1 MTLRSSNKVE
11 TNRYEL
17 VIEIDG
23 ATFMKE
29 VNAVYR
35 KQVKNIMIPG
45 FRKGKAPRA
54 VIEKEYGEGVFYEDA
69 IKNLY
74 PAAVAEAAKEAGLAM
89 VQDKVDL
96 DIEEANKDILV
107 IKSVITVEPE
117 TAIEGYKGIEYTK
130 ASVEVTDEDIDAEVR
145 KVLDRNSRLVNVEDR
160 AAENG
165 DIAVIDFEGF
175 VDGVAFDG
183 GKAEKYNLT
192 LGDGQFIPGFEAQI
206 VGHNIGEDFSI
217 QVKFPDEYQAEELKG
232 KDAEFKIKLHEL
244 KKKEL
249 PDFDDNFV
257 KDVSEFESV
266 DAYKADVR
274 TKLEKKKAEDAENSK
289 DKQLTDKL
297 AELLQAEI
305 PEAMFTNQ
313 INNMLGE
320 FEMNLRAQG
329 LDFNT
334 YMQYTGMSVDDLAEN
349 YRATA
354 ERQVK
359 VSLALK
365 KIAEL
370 ENITVSD
377 EDVEGKY
384 KELADTY
391 KVEIDRVKNV
401 FSAEDIASDIKV
413 LRALDFVR
421 ENAVAVEATAE

>member
-23 ATFMKE
+23 ATFMNE
-29 VNAVYR
+29 VNAVYKR
-35 KQVKNIMIPG
+35 QVKNINIPG

-54 VIEKEYGEGVFYEDA
+54 IIEKQYGEGIFYEDA
-69 IKNLY
+69 IRNLY
-74 PAAVAEAAKEAGLAM
+74 PDAVEEAAKEAGLAI
-89 VQDKVDL
+89 VQDKIDL
-96 DIEEANKDILV
+96 NIEEANKDILV

-130 ASVEVTDEDIDAEVR
+130 TPVEVTDEDIDAEIK
-145 KVLDRNSRLVNVEDR
+145 KVLDRNSRFVNVEGR

-183 GKAEKYNLT
+183 GKAEMYNLT
-192 LGDGQFIPGFEAQI
+192 LGDGQFIPGFEDQI
-206 VGHNIGEDFSI
+206 IGHEIGEEFSV

-232 KDAEFKIKLHEL
+232 KDAEFKIKLHKL

-249 PDFDDNFV
+249 PEFDDDFV
-257 KDVSEFESV
+257 KDTSEFESV
-266 DAYKADVR
+266 DAYKTDVR
-274 TKLEKKKAEDAENSK
+274 TNLEKKKAEDAENAR
-289 DKQLTDKL
+289 DKALTDKL

-305 PEAMFTNQ
+305 PEAMFKNQ

-329 LDFNT
+329 LDFET
-334 YMQYTGMSVDDLAEN
+334 YMQYTGMTADDLADN
-349 YRATA
+349 YRPTA

-370 ENITVSD
+370 ENIVVTD
-377 EDVEGKY
+377 EDIEAKFQ
-384 KELADTY
+384 ELADTY
-391 KVEIDRVKNV
+391 KVTAEKVKQA
-401 FSAEDIASDIKV
+401 FSAENIASDIKA

-421 ENAVAVEATAE
+421 ENAVAVEAAAE

>member
-23 ATFMKE
+23 ATFMNE

-35 KQVKNIMIPG
+35 KQVKNIAIPG

-54 VIEKEYGEGVFYEDA
+54 VIEKEYGEGIFYEDA

-130 ASVEVTDEDIDAEVR
+130 ASTDVTDEDIDAEVK
-145 KVLDRNSRLVNVEDR
+145 KVLERNSRLVNVEGR

-192 LGDGQFIPGFEAQI
+192 LGDGQFIPGFEDQI
-206 VGHNIGEDFSI
+206 IGHNIGEDFSI

-244 KKKEL
+244 KKREL
-249 PDFDDNFV
+249 PDFDDEFV

-334 YMQYTGMSVDDLAEN
+334 YMQYTGMSIDDLAEN

-370 ENITVSD
+370 ENIAVSD
-377 EDVEGKY
+377 EDVASKY
-384 KELADTY
+384 QELADTY
-391 KVEIDRVKNV
+391 KVELDRVKNV

-413 LRALDFVR
+413 LRALDLVR
-421 ENAVAVEATAE
+421 ENAVAVEAAAE

>member
-23 ATFMKE
+23 AAFMNE
-29 VNAVYR
+29 VNAVYK
-35 KQVKNIMIPG
+35 KQVKNITIPG

-54 VIEKEYGEGVFYEDA
+54 IIEKEYGEGVFYEDA

-74 PAAVAEAAKEAGLAM
+74 PVAVAEAAKEAGLAM

-96 DIEEANKDILV
+96 DIEEAGKDVLV
-107 IKSVITVEPE
+107 FKTVITVEPE

-130 ASVEVTDEDIDAEVR
+130 TSTEVTDEDIDAEIK
-145 KVLDRNSRLVNVEDR
+145 KVLDRNSRLVAVEGR

-183 GKAEKYNLT
+183 GKAEMYNLT
-192 LGDGQFIPGFEAQI
+192 LGDGQFIPGFEDQI
-206 VGHNIGEDFSI
+206 VGHNVDEEFSI
-217 QVKFPDEYQAEELKG
+217 QVKFPEDYQAEELKG
-232 KDAEFKIKLHEL
+232 KDAEFKIKLHEI
-244 KKKEL
+244 KKREL
-249 PDFDDNFV
+249 PEFDDEFV
-257 KDVSEFESV
+257 KDISEFESV
-266 DAYKADVR
+266 DAYKADTR
-274 TKLEKKKAEDAENSK
+274 TKLEKKKADDAESEKN
-289 DKQLTDKL
+289 KQITDKL

-305 PEAMFTNQ
+305 PEAMFTNK
-313 INNMLGE
+313 INDILGE

-329 LDFNT
+329 LDFQT
-334 YMQYTGMSVDDLAEN
+334 YMQYTGMTIDDLAEN
-349 YRATA
+349 YRPIA

-370 ENITVSD
+370 ENITVTD
-377 EDVEGKY
+377 EDVAAKY
-384 KELADTY
+384 QELADTY
-391 KVEIDRVKNV
+391 KVEIDRVKAV
-401 FSAEDIASDIKV
+401 FSSEDITSDLKV
-413 LRALDFVR
+413 LRALDLVK
-421 ENAVAVEATAE
+421 ENAVAVEAAEE